1 MYDGL
6 YPRTTE
12 NSKYE
17 KPDFTLAQLI
27 EIALNYIKYQSSFRF
42 EPDYNIT
49 KEILDTINSLSSGK
63 KSQNLVSVT
72 QVDIENYFEK
82 IGTPSLT

>member
-1 MYDGL
+1 MHDGL
-6 YPRTTE
+6 YLRTKE

-17 KPDFTLAQLI
+17 KPNFNLAQLI
-27 EIALNYIKYQSSFRF
+27 EIALNRIAYQSSFRF

-72 QVDIENYFEK
+72 QADIENYFEK